1 MCTGGF
7 RIEFHFALTP
17 CETPWFTVVNS
28 EGLRLCRD
36 AHMQWG
42 DLGHC
47 GVCAYNGG
55 IGGVWKHGALN
66 CWAAAFSAA

>member
-47 GVCAYNGG
+47 GVCVH
-55 IGGVWKHGALN
+55 IMVALVVYGDMEH
-66 CWAAAFSAA
+66 